1 MGKTVWYVRLPAT
14 KFLSNLYLGDIV
26 YFSAVGQPVVIL
38 NSAQSL
44 FDLLD
49 GRSAIYSDRPRLVMG
64 GELYVFSY
72 SRSLLD
78 LTVRCSAGYNKA
90 VPLTPYGPRLREYRK
105 LMFDILA
112 PKKVVAFQSLE
123 TKNARIF
130 MAALLRDPGELL
142 GHIRRSVTNSK
153 CDVQEWLIR
162 YIFRNVSNIVF
173 NISHGYELQET
184 DDPMLAIAQDAD
196 RDFSEASTA
205 GTYLIDSFPSCEH
218 SVY

>member
-1 MGKTVWYVRLPAT
+1 
-14 KFLSNLYLGDIV
+14 
-26 YFSAVGQPVVIL
+26 
-38 NSAQSL
+38 
-44 FDLLD
+44 
-49 GRSAIYSDRPRLVMG
+49 
-64 GELYVFSY
+64 
-72 SRSLLD
+72 
-78 LTVRCSAGYNKA
+78 
-90 VPLTPYGPRLREYRK
+90 
-105 LMFDILA
+105 MFDILA

-162 YIFRNVSNIVF
+162 YIVRNVSNIVF
-173 NISHGYELQET
+173 NVSHGYELQET

-205 GTYLIDSFPSCEH
+205 GAYLIDSFPSCEH